1 MASKDA
7 PSEAAVRAATA
18 ADLQTLLSRPR
29 RNRRAPAIREACTET
44 WLAPSHFVYPLFIHA
59 GVEDVPVASMPGC
72 SRLSLT
78 GLMAEV
84 EGAVADGIGMVEVFP
99 AVDDALKTAGAE
111 EAWNPDGLVQKAIRL
126 LKARWPELVVVTDVA
141 LDPYNADGHDGIV
154 DGSSV

>member
-1 MASKDA
+1 M
-7 PSEAAVRAATA
+7 
-18 ADLQTLLSRPR
+18 
-29 RNRRAPAIREACTET
+29 
-44 WLAPSHFVYPLFIHA
+44 
-59 GVEDVPVASMPGC
+59 
-72 SRLSLT
+72 SLT